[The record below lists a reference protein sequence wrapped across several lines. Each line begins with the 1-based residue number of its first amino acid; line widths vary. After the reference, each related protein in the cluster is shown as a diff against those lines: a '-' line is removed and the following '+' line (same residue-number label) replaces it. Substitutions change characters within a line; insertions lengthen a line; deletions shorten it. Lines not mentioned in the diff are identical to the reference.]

1 MWQGGHVELILN
13 THDFNFIIIIIHCKF
28 LKASPKKNSKEGGW
42 GGDGGKFCYFVRA
55 AGNYLKS

>member
-1 MWQGGHVELILN
+1 MWQGGHVELILY

-28 LKASPKKNSKEGGW
+28 LKASPKKNSKEGD
-42 GGDGGKFCYFVRA
+42 GDGGKFCFVRA